1 MGVRINW
8 HVDGDLVQE
17 RALAVEHLDATVA
30 TVRHVNVPLRVH
42 RNAMRSVEL
51 SGTLAGLAPRLEPI
65 AVFIDLSYARV
76 DIAVATNRL
85 LSLEWQHSG
94 RVRDNLQKYYGLKP

>member
-1 MGVRINW
+1 MSI
-8 HVDGDLVQE
+8 DAD
-17 RALAVEHLDATVA
+17 AV
-30 TVRHVNVPLRVH
+30 
-42 RNAMRSVEL
+42 RSVEL
-51 SGTLAGLAPRLEPI
+51 AGSVARLAPGLQPI

>member
-1 MGVRINW
+1 
-8 HVDGDLVQE
+8 
-17 RALAVEHLDATVA
+17 
-30 TVRHVNVPLRVH
+30 
-42 RNAMRSVEL
+42 MRSVEL